1 MSASSL
7 KYRFLDDPRGVGEV
21 FDSLAKEK
29 EIAFD
34 LEADS
39 LHRYRE
45 KICLIQISTAT
56 SNIVIDPL
64 ACRGSLEGLGTLL
77 GDAGVRKVVHGGDYD
92 VRLLKKDFGFGVRN
106 LFDTMVAA
114 QLSGRRQFGLAAIL
128 EESFSVSMDKKY
140 QKAEWSARPLAKEL
154 LAYAAL
160 DTAWL
165 LPLKQRMEEDLSR
178 LGRLS
183 WAEEEFR
190 LMEGIEPQPAKELSA
205 LNVKGARR
213 LEPQQRALLQRLL
226 VIRDEAAR
234 RMDRPPFK
242 VISNQ
247 VLLSWCQGPPA
258 STEEVIQTRGASKRI
273 LALLAPEILDALGRP
288 VAAGEGPVRPPQE
301 YDPMTVDQR
310 KLLQS
315 LKRSRAGMEEA
326 LGLPPGLL
334 VNSATLERLCRME
347 ASEALAFIDTGLK
360 EWQKKVA
367 GEELMKILGS
377 GTET

>member
-1 MSASSL
+1 MSEPSPE
-7 KYRFLDDPRGVGEV
+7 YRFLDDPRGVEEV
-21 FDSLAKEK
+21 LDSLAGEK

-39 LHRYRE
+39 LHSYRE
-45 KICLIQISTAT
+45 KICLIQISSAGA
-56 SNIVIDPL
+56 NIVIDPL
-64 ACRGSLEGLGTLL
+64 TCRGSLRGLEALL
-77 GDAGVRKVVHGGDYD
+77 GDARVRKVVHGGDYD
-92 VRLLKKDFGFGVRN
+92 VRLLKKDLGFGVRN

-114 QLSGRRQFGLAAIL
+114 QFSGRTRFGLAAIL

-140 QKAEWSARPLAKEL
+140 QRADWSARPLPEEL

-165 LPLKQRMEEDLSR
+165 LPLKQHLEAELSR

-190 LMEGIEPQPAKELSA
+190 LLEQIEPQPAKKISA

-213 LEPQQRALLQRLL
+213 LEPWSRALLQRLL
-226 VIRDEAAR
+226 VIRDEAAQ

-247 VLLSWCQGPPA
+247 VLLSWCQSPPK
-258 STEEVIQTRGASKRI
+258 SKEEVMQTRGASKRI
-273 LALLAPEILDALGRP
+273 LALLAPAVLDALGRP
-288 VAAGEGPVRPPQE
+288 VEPGEGPAPPPSE
-301 YDPMTVDQR
+301 YDPLTSDQR

-315 LKRSRAGMEEA
+315 LKQVRTGMEEK

-347 ASEALAFIDTGLK
+347 TGEALAFIDTGLK
-360 EWQKKVA
+360 DWQREAA
-367 GEELMKILGS
+367 GEELRKSLGS